1 MTNPSFIHFGKPSVE
16 KTDTTANANI
26 TGGEPKMAVW
36 LYANNEETGSKSG
49 IWECTAGN
57 HRAKMDGY
65 MEFCHILEGE
75 AEITLL
81 SDGSK
86 RTVRAGDSFM
96 MEPGLEMDWH
106 VPTYIR
112 KSFVISSV
120 EGK

>member
-1 MTNPSFIHFGKPSVE
+1 MSTPSFIHFGKPSVE
-16 KTDTTANANI
+16 KANTTAKANVLA
-26 TGGEPKMAVW
+26 GDPQMGVW
-36 LYANNEETGSKSG
+36 LYGNDAQTSSRCG
-49 IWECTAGN
+49 IWECTAGD

-75 AEITLL
+75 AEITLV

-96 MEPGLEMDWH
+96 MEAGLEMDWH

-112 KSFVISSV
+112 KCFVISDVV
-120 EGK
+120 EK